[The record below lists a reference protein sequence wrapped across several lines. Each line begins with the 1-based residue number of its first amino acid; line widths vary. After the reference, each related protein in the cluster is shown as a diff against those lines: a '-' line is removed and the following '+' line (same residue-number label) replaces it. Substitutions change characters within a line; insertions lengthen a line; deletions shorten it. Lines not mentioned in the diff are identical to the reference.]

1 VSIEHFLI
9 LITIGLAAGLVS
21 GSMGVGG
28 GIIII
33 PALVFI
39 LGLTQHEAQGT
50 SLAVLS
56 LPVTMIS
63 AFNYHKNGQ
72 VNLKFAAII
81 IVTYI
86 IGNYFGSTLAVN
98 IPARTL
104 QKIFGVLMLLVGI
117 KMILGK

>member
-1 VSIEHFLI
+1 
-9 LITIGLAAGLVS
+9 
-21 GSMGVGG
+21 MGVGG